1 MKDSNPN
8 EKYQLQSVTN
18 ALRIIELLAEEG
30 SLSSVSVGKAL
41 EIGKSTA
48 FRLLSTLE
56 MRNFVE
62 KDDNNKY
69 GLSTKFA
76 YFGTKVLSRLEIIS
90 RARPFLEKLSQITN
104 TDAHLV
110 IWDENHFVR
119 YIDKVGSTSLGV
131 DSYVGMLRKSYATA
145 SGKVLLAYLPE
156 NDLNSYLVSEAF
168 TPQTPFTIVNPE
180 MLRKTLSVI
189 KSEGVCI
196 SIDEDEIGFTCIAA
210 PIFDK
215 SGSVIAAVS
224 ISGVNSHMDTF
235 CDRFK
240 EIVVDMSLKIST
252 VIQNGT
258 L

>member
-1 MKDSNPN
+1 MKDLNPN
-8 EKYQLQSVTN
+8 EKYQLHSVTN

-48 FRLLSTLE
+48 FRLLSTLK
-56 MRNFVE
+56 MRNFVTR
-62 KDDNNKY
+62 DDNNKY

-90 RARPFLEKLSQITN
+90 RAHPFLEKLSLLTN
-104 TDAHLV
+104 ADAHLV

-119 YIDKVGSTSLGV
+119 YIDKVSTNSLGV
-131 DSYVGMLRKSYATA
+131 DTYVGMLRKSYATA
-145 SGKVLLAYLPE
+145 SGKVLLAYMPE
-156 NDLNSYLVSEAF
+156 IELNNYLNSEIF

-180 MLRKTLSVI
+180 MLRRTLVSI
-189 KSEGVCI
+189 KNEGACV

-210 PIFDK
+210 PVFDK
-215 SGSVIAAVS
+215 AGSVTAAVS
-224 ISGVNSHMDTF
+224 ISGINSHMDAF

-240 EIVVDMSLKIST
+240 EIVVDTSLKIST